1 MNKKIESA
9 VYRLK
14 YHDLFSNEYFR
25 DTKLTG
31 TGKFFNSIEIIKNEA
46 TTFDAC
52 YQNLL
57 AFLKKIDVNHLLP
70 ENYSELFEKEI
81 NKELK

>member
-1 MNKKIESA
+1 MNI
-9 VYRLK
+9 LGI
-14 YHDLFSNEYFR
+14 LN
-25 DTKLTG
+25 LLLQG
-31 TGKFFNSIEIIKNEA
+31 NFFNSIEIIKNEA
-46 TTFDAC
+46 TIFDAC
-52 YQNLL
+52 YQHLL

>member
-9 VYRLK
+9 VNRLK
-14 YHDLFSNEYFR
+14 YHDLFINEYFR
-25 DTKLTG
+25 DTKLTA

-52 YQNLL
+52 YQHLH
-57 AFLKKIDVNHLLP
+57 AFLKKIDVNHLLS

-81 NKELK
+81 NKE

>member
-9 VYRLK
+9 VNRLK
-14 YHDLFSNEYFR
+14 SHDLFTNEYFR
-25 DTKLTG
+25 DTKFTD
-31 TGKFFNSIEIIKNEA
+31 TEKFFNSIEVIKNEA

-52 YQNLL
+52 YQHLL
-57 AFLKKIDVNHLLP
+57 VFLKTIDINNLLP
-70 ENYSELFEKEI
+70 ENYSELFEKKI